1 LKIYGAGFSYAAAY
15 SALWKFKFI
24 VVPLTDRYTYLLMGR
39 KKPWVLLS
47 HLGLMLGKILFVFVQ
62 DPLNNLNTLTAA
74 AFLVSTF
81 GAMQD
86 AAGDEMEVN
95 VVPADQQ
102 ARANACMQGSRTVD
116 SS

>member
-1 LKIYGAGFSYAAAY
+1 MGTFRSFGLNAGYNPICIF
-15 SALWKFKFI
+15 
-24 VVPLTDRYTYLLMGR
+24 
-39 KKPWVLLS
+39 
-47 HLGLMLGKILFVFVQ
+47 Q
-62 DPLNNLNTLTAA
+62 DPLNNLNTLTAG

-86 AAGDEMEVN
+86 AAGDEMEVD

-102 ARANACMQGSRTVD
+102 ARANGCLQGSKMVD